1 MMDLFEV
8 DKFAVIESPL
18 SQVIDRDGETVRVD
32 IYKGEDEEGWFL
44 EIVDIYSNSTVWDET
59 FETEQQALDM
69 ALSSIDKEG
78 IKAFI
83 DPDNQ

>member
-78 IKAFI
+78 IKTFI